1 MNKKLLISVLVVLL
15 IVGLT
20 GGGYLWWVKYYKKP
34 APSAAEQA
42 VAAIQKTVE
51 SINQSVTQGILP
63 NIGATMINP
72 MENVP
77 NVNPYNNTNPFSNIK
92 TNPFQ

>member
-1 MNKKLLISVLVVLL
+1 MNKKILISVLVLL
-15 IVGLT
+15 ILGLA
-20 GGGYLWWVKYYKKP
+20 GYYWWFYKKP

-42 VAAIQKTVE
+42 ATDIQKTVE
-51 SINQSVTQGILP
+51 SINQNVAEGIF
-63 NIGATMINP
+63 GATTANP

-77 NVNPYNNTNPFSNIK
+77 NVNPYKSTNPFSDIK